1 MEKMSLRKRLYQI
14 LQEPQPGDRLAK
26 AINTFLITLIL
37 INVICIILESVP
49 KIDNRYRSLFIL
61 IEVVSV
67 ALFTVEYLLR
77 IYACKEDSRYVGQG
91 GRFKFS
97 LSGLQLIDLLAILS
111 FYLPLLS
118 NSLEI
123 FRIFRIFRVF
133 RIFRIFRLIKL
144 ARYSDSLQLLGKV
157 VAGRRRELIMVFSM
171 FLIAVVLASTLV
183 FYAERSAQPDKFTS
197 IPAAMYWAVVT
208 MATVG
213 YGDVT
218 PVTAAGK
225 FLTTLVA
232 LTGILALAMPT
243 AIIGS
248 GFMEELGERREKLI
262 CPHCGKEI
270 DSE

>member
-97 LSGLQLIDLLAILS
+97 LSGLQLISLS
-111 FYLPLLS
+111 ICLYCQIHWRSF
-118 NSLEI
+118 
-123 FRIFRIFRVF
+123 
-133 RIFRIFRLIKL
+133 
-144 ARYSDSLQLLGKV
+144 
-157 VAGRRRELIMVFSM
+157 
-171 FLIAVVLASTLV
+171 ASSV
-183 FYAERSAQPDKFTS
+183 S
-197 IPAAMYWAVVT
+197 
-208 MATVG
+208 
-213 YGDVT
+213 
-218 PVTAAGK
+218 
-225 FLTTLVA
+225 
-232 LTGILALAMPT
+232 
-243 AIIGS
+243 S
-248 GFMEELGERREKLI
+248 GFFESSGSS
-262 CPHCGKEI
+262 G
-270 DSE
+270 